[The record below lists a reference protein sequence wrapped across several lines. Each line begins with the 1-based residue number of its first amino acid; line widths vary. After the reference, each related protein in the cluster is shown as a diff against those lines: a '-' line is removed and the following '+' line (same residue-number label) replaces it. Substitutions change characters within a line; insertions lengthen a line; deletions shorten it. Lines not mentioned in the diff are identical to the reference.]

1 MASSMTGCGQAV
13 RSRDGR
19 TCRVEVR
26 SVNNRFLKLSVRT
39 PESLV
44 GLDQRIE
51 RLVQERLRRGS
62 VNVSVG
68 FTGAGAGAAR
78 RLDQD
83 QLAAYLDDLRD
94 FCSTH
99 SLPAPVSID
108 PLLGLPGAVVEAV
121 GDGDGSGHWPLVEE
135 TLLGA
140 LEQLEGMRRTEG
152 AAMVEDLG
160 RTCDEISELVGGIRL
175 RIPGV
180 VEARHRR
187 LLERVSRLVADQ
199 SAIPRPADLAREVA
213 ILADRSDVA
222 EELVRLESHL
232 GQFRSLLPRES
243 AGRQLDFLAQELG
256 REANTIASKSA
267 DVAIAQAV
275 VEIKSRLERLRELVQ
290 NLE

>member
-13 RSRDGR
+13 RSQDGR

-26 SVNNRFLKLSVRT
+26 SVNNRFLKVSVRS

-51 RLVQERLRRGS
+51 RLVQEHLRRGS

-68 FTGAGAGAAR
+68 LMGASEGVSR
-78 RLDQD
+78 RLDQE

-99 SLPAPVSID
+99 SLPGPGAVD
-108 PLLGLPGAVVEAV
+108 ALLALPGAVVEVA
-121 GDGDGSGHWPLVEE
+121 GQEGSARHWPLVEE
-135 TLLGA
+135 TLEAALG
-140 LEQLEGMRRTEG
+140 QLDRMRCTEG
-152 AAMVEDLG
+152 AAMAEDLG
-160 RTCDEISELVGGIRL
+160 RTCDEIAGLVSGIRA
-175 RIPGV
+175 RIPAA
-180 VEARHRR
+180 VESQRRR
-187 LLERVSRLVADQ
+187 LGERVSRLLADQ
-199 SAIPRPADLAREVA
+199 AAALQPADLAREVA

-222 EELVRLESHL
+222 EEIVRLESHL
-232 GQFRSLLPRES
+232 AQFRGLLPQTS
-243 AGRQLDFLAQELG
+243 SGRQLEFLSQELG
-256 REANTIASKSA
+256 REANTIASKAA
-267 DVAIAQAV
+267 DVAIAHAV

>member
-13 RSRDGR
+13 RSRDGLS
-19 TCRVEVR
+19 CRVEVR
-26 SVNNRFLKLSVRT
+26 SVNNRFLKVSVRT
-39 PESLV
+39 SESLV

-51 RLVQERLRRGS
+51 RMVQERLRRGS

-68 FTGAGAGAAR
+68 LAGGRDGAVR
-78 RLDQD
+78 RLDRD

-99 SLPAPVSID
+99 SLPGPISID
-108 PLLGLPGAVVEAV
+108 PLLSLPGAVVEAV
-121 GDGDGSGHWPLVEE
+121 GDGNGSRHWPLVEE
-135 TLLGA
+135 TLLEA
-140 LEQLEGMRRTEG
+140 LGQVEAMREAEG

-160 RTCDEISELVGGIRL
+160 RTCEAISELVGSIRL

-180 VEARHRR
+180 VEAQQRR
-187 LLERVSRLVADQ
+187 LIERVSRLVADQ

-222 EELVRLESHL
+222 EEIVRLESHL

-243 AGRQLDFLAQELG
+243 SGRQLDFLAQELG

-267 DVAIAQAV
+267 DLAIAQAV